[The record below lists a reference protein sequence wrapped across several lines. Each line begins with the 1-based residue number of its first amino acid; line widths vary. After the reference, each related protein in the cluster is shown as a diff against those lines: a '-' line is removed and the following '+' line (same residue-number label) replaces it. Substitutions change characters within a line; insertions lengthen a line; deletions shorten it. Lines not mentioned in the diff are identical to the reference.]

1 LPSSGFFS
9 LAQITGYV
17 AFAIGVYSFLQK
29 DDRRLK
35 ATIGAQA
42 FSYAVHFFLLG
53 SPSAA
58 AASVVTSV
66 RAVLS
71 LYTRSSWVAVAILA
85 TNVTLG
91 VATAKSAVDVLP
103 VLASC
108 AGTAAFFWFEGI
120 AMRLILLGATACW
133 LTNNLILGSIGG
145 TLLELFLGGV
155 NSWTCYRLWRIERG
169 RRTDPSPSQRGV
181 GGAGAPSTRTTAP

>member
-1 LPSSGFFS
+1 LPLSGFFS

-42 FSYAVHFFLLG
+42 FSYSIHFLLLG
-53 SPSAA
+53 SPAAA
-58 AASVVTSV
+58 AASLVTSV

-85 TNVTLG
+85 TNVALG
-91 VATAKSAVDVLP
+91 AFTAKSAVGWLP

-108 AGTAAFFWFEGI
+108 AGTTAFFWFDGI

-133 LTNNLILGSIGG
+133 LANNLILGSIGG
-145 TLLELFLGGV
+145 TLLELFLGAV
-155 NSWTCYRLWRIERG
+155 NSWTCYRLWRIERALG
-169 RRTDPSPSQRGV
+169 TDPSSSRRE
-181 GGAGAPSTRTTAP
+181 AS

>member
-1 LPSSGFFS
+1 MPSSGFFS
-9 LAQITGYV
+9 LAQLTGYV
-17 AFAIGVYSFLQK
+17 AFAVGVYSFLQK

-42 FSYAVHFFLLG
+42 FSYAVHFLLLG
-53 SPSAA
+53 SSAA
-58 AASVVTSV
+58 AAASLVTSV

-85 TNVTLG
+85 ANVTLG
-91 VATAKSAVDVLP
+91 FVTAESAVGWLP

-120 AMRLILLGATACW
+120 PMRLILLGATACW

-145 TLLELFLGGV
+145 TLLELFLAAV
-155 NSWTCYRLWRIERG
+155 NAWTCYRLWRIERALE
-169 RRTDPSPSQRGV
+169 RSEPSLSNTK
-181 GGAGAPSTRTTAP
+181 AP